1 MPSISL
7 PIKKLFL
14 LPLAFLAACSG
25 TAKNPEERIVAQEAL
40 AESSAADSPVS
51 SSSAKV
57 PEVSDSTV
65 SEVSFFA
72 IGDVLF
78 HTPLF
83 RNCAEDSSRC
93 HFDGIFALWKKDIES
108 ADIAVVNQETVFV
121 PRSEGYSSYPSFGSP
136 EELGLAEIAAGF
148 DIVTHATNHTIDRGE
163 RAVDYTLDFW
173 KDKPAKALGIHAT
186 EADRD
191 SAFTLERNGIRFA
204 FVNFTYG
211 LNGQKLPENRPYLVD
226 ILDSNGDWI
235 SRVRKAEA
243 RAEVTVAFLHFGTEY
258 TALPTEEAMRQAE
271 QAIDAGADI
280 LVCAHP
286 HVIEPYGIFTTAA
299 GNRAL
304 VYWSLGNF
312 ISNQQQ
318 LETNL
323 GGVAKFAVRKTQKAD
338 GKKIEVFAATLEA
351 SVTQQETGNYH
362 AVPLASYTEDLAKT
376 HLLRKKVPEFTLE
389 NLQKAFQ
396 KTLGESELCRTVS
409 PADGLPL
416 PVTNL
421 SRPDASNF

>member
-1 MPSISL
+1 MPKFM
-7 PIKKLFL
+7 PKKELFL
-14 LPLAFLAACSG
+14 LSLAFLLACSG
-25 TAKNPEERIVAQEAL
+25 TAKKPEEKIVESEAP
-40 AESSAADSPVS
+40 AESLSAGEPVS
-51 SSSAKV
+51 SSSA
-57 PEVSDSTV
+57 EVSEIPDSTV

-78 HTPLF
+78 HSPLF
-83 RNCAEDSSRC
+83 RNCAEDSSLCR
-93 HFDGIFALWKKDIES
+93 FDGIFALWKRDIES

-121 PRSEGYSSYPSFGSP
+121 PRSEGYSSYPNFGSP
-136 EELGLAEIAAGF
+136 EELGLAEITAGF

-186 EADRD
+186 AADRD
-191 SAFTLERNGIRFA
+191 SVFTLERNGIRFA

-226 ILDSNGDWI
+226 LLDSNGSWI
-235 SRVRKAEA
+235 SRVREAEA

-258 TALPTEEAMRQAE
+258 TALPTAEAMRQAE

-338 GKKIEVFAATLEA
+338 GKKIEIFEATLEA
-351 SVTQQETGNYH
+351 SVTQQEAGNYH
-362 AVPLASYTEDLAKT
+362 AVPLEFYTENLAEA

-389 NLQKAFQ
+389 NLQKAFR
-396 KTLGESELCRTVS
+396 KTLGESALCRTVS

-421 SRPDASNF
+421 SKSDASNF

>member
-1 MPSISL
+1 MPRLAL
-7 PIKKLFL
+7 PIKELFL
-14 LPLAFLAACSG
+14 FPLLFLVACVG
-25 TAKNPEERIVAQEAL
+25 TAKDSENGTVAQEAL
-40 AESSAADSPVS
+40 AKSSATDAPFS
-51 SSSAKV
+51 SSSAEV
-57 PEVSDSTV
+57 PEVPDSTV

-78 HTPLF
+78 HAPLF

-93 HFDGIFALWKKDIES
+93 DFDGIFALWKKDIQE

-186 EADRD
+186 AADRD
-191 SAFTLERNGIRFA
+191 SVFTLERNGIRFA

-211 LNGQKLPENRPYLVD
+211 LNGQKLPEGRPYLVD
-226 ILDSNGDWI
+226 LLDSNGEWV

-258 TALPTEEAMRQAE
+258 TELPTAEAMRQAE

-323 GGVAKFAVRKTQKAD
+323 GGVAKFAVRKTQRGDEKR
-338 GKKIEVFAATLEA
+338 IEVVAATLEA

-362 AVPLASYTEDLAKT
+362 AVPLETYTEDLAKV
-376 HLLRKKVPEFTLE
+376 HLLQRKIPEFTLE
-389 NLQKAFQ
+389 NLQKAFR
-396 KTLGESELCRTVS
+396 KTLGESALCQTVS
-409 PADGLPL
+409 PADGLPI
-416 PVTNL
+416 PITNL
-421 SRPDASNF
+421 SESDGSNF

>member
-1 MPSISL
+1 MPRTSL
-7 PIKKLFL
+7 PMKKLFL
-14 LPLAFLAACSG
+14 LPPAFLVACCG
-25 TAKNPEERIVAQEAL
+25 TAKNPEERIVVQETL
-40 AESSAADSPVS
+40 AESSAVDFSVS
-51 SSSAKV
+51 SSSAEVPKV
-57 PEVSDSTV
+57 PDSTV

-83 RNCAEDSSRC
+83 KDCAEDSARC
-93 HFDGIFALWKKDIES
+93 DFEGIFAHWKKDIQA

-186 EADRD
+186 ASDRD
-191 SAFTLERNGIRFA
+191 SVFALERNGIRFA

-211 LNGQKLPENRPYLVD
+211 LNGQRLPENRPYLVD
-226 ILDSNGDWI
+226 LLDSSGEWI
-235 SRVRKAEA
+235 SRVRMAEA

-286 HVIEPYGIFTTAA
+286 HVIEPYGVFTTAA

-323 GGVAKFAVRKTQKAD
+323 GGVAKFTVRKTQKGD
-338 GKKIEVFAATLEA
+338 GKKIEILSATLEA
-351 SVTQQETGNYH
+351 SVTQQEAGNYH
-362 AVPLASYTEDLAKT
+362 AIPLESYTEDLAKA
-376 HLLRKKVPEFTLE
+376 HLLRRKVPEFTLE
-389 NLQKAFQ
+389 NLQKAFR
-396 KTLGESELCRTVS
+396 KTLGESSLCRTLS

-416 PVTNL
+416 PITNL
-421 SRPDASNF
+421 SESDASNF

>member
-1 MPSISL
+1 MPRLAL
-7 PIKKLFL
+7 PIKELFL
-14 LPLAFLAACSG
+14 FPLLFLVACVG
-25 TAKNPEERIVAQEAL
+25 TAKDSENGTVAQEAL
-40 AESSAADSPVS
+40 AKSSATDAPFS
-51 SSSAKV
+51 SSSAELPAV
-57 PEVSDSTV
+57 ADSTV

-78 HTPLF
+78 HAPLF

-93 HFDGIFALWKKDIES
+93 DFDGIFALWKKDIQE

-186 EADRD
+186 AADRD
-191 SAFTLERNGIRFA
+191 SVFTLERNGIRFA

-226 ILDSNGDWI
+226 LLDSNGEWV

-258 TALPTEEAMRQAE
+258 TELPTAEAMRQAE

-323 GGVAKFAVRKTQKAD
+323 G
-338 GKKIEVFAATLEA
+338 
-351 SVTQQETGNYH
+351 
-362 AVPLASYTEDLAKT
+362 
-376 HLLRKKVPEFTLE
+376 
-389 NLQKAFQ
+389 
-396 KTLGESELCRTVS
+396 
-409 PADGLPL
+409 
-416 PVTNL
+416 L
-421 SRPDASNF
+421 SLIHI

>member
-1 MPSISL
+1 MPRFSL
-7 PIKKLFL
+7 PMKELFLFAFLFL
-14 LPLAFLAACSG
+14 LACGG
-25 TAKNPEERIVAQEAL
+25 TARNPEEKIVVQEPL
-40 AESSAADSPVS
+40 PESSSADFSLS
-51 SSSAKV
+51 SSSAEV
-57 PEVSDSTV
+57 PEVPDSTV

-83 RNCAEDSSRC
+83 KNCAEDSSRC
-93 HFDGIFALWKKDIES
+93 HFDGIFALWKRDIET

-121 PRSEGYSSYPSFGSP
+121 PRSEGYSSYPNFGSP

-148 DIVTHATNHTIDRGE
+148 DIVTHATNHTIDRGA

-191 SAFTLERNGIRFA
+191 SVFTLERNGIRFA

-226 ILDSNGDWI
+226 LLDSNGNWI
-235 SRVRKAEA
+235 SLVRRAES
-243 RAEVTVAFLHFGTEY
+243 RAEVTVVFLHFGTEY

-271 QAIDAGADI
+271 LAIDAGADI

-286 HVIEPYGIFTTAA
+286 HVIEPYGIFATAA

-323 GGVAKFAVRKTQKAD
+323 GGVAKFTVRKTQKGD
-338 GKKIEVFAATLEA
+338 EKKIEILSATLEA
-351 SVTQQETGNYH
+351 SVTQQEPGNYH
-362 AVPLASYTEDLAKT
+362 AVPLEAYTEDLAKA
-376 HLLRKKVPEFTLE
+376 HLLRRKIPEFTRE

-416 PVTNL
+416 PITNL
-421 SRPDASNF
+421 SKPDASNF

>member
-1 MPSISL
+1 MKEL
-7 PIKKLFL
+7 FLFAFLFL
-14 LPLAFLAACSG
+14 LACGG
-25 TAKNPEERIVAQEAL
+25 TARNPEEKIVVQEPL
-40 AESSAADSPVS
+40 PESSSADFSLS
-51 SSSAKV
+51 SSSAEV
-57 PEVSDSTV
+57 PEVPDSTV

-93 HFDGIFALWKKDIES
+93 DFDGIFAPWKKDIQA
-108 ADIAVVNQETVFV
+108 ADIAVVNQETIFV
-121 PRSEGYSSYPSFGSP
+121 PRSEGYSSYPNFGSP

-148 DIVTHATNHTIDRGE
+148 DIVTHATNHTIDRGA

-191 SAFTLERNGIRFA
+191 SVFTLERNGIRFA

-226 ILDSNGDWI
+226 LLDSNGNWI
-235 SRVRKAEA
+235 SLVRRAES

-271 QAIDAGADI
+271 LAIDAGADI

-286 HVIEPYGIFTTAA
+286 HVIEPYGIFATAA

-323 GGVAKFAVRKTQKAD
+323 GGVAKFTVRKTQKGD
-338 GKKIEVFAATLEA
+338 EKKIEILSATLEA
-351 SVTQQETGNYH
+351 SVTQQEPGNYH
-362 AVPLASYTEDLAKT
+362 AVPLEAYTEDLAKA
-376 HLLRKKVPEFTLE
+376 HLLRRKIPEFTRE

-416 PVTNL
+416 PITNL
-421 SRPDASNF
+421 SKPDASNF